1 MKEAQARVYLPQVS
15 PEVAELVETGFL
27 KPCIFDLAD
36 GLYTKE
42 FADKVQTLPR
52 FELVAWPQEIPPALL
67 ALPSDSEV
75 IFRRG
80 QSDKVENAGLVLHC
94 FNSKMERQAKGFFE
108 LSEAAEILSESCAGA
123 NGRAIPPEGFSKD
136 MRAAFFSGELQF
148 FNERLTKINPEDE
161 DEDCIFGGY
170 GETTTAKAINAWL
183 EGMGSPHRFPEP
195 VETSA
200 PPVAAVPLS
209 QTSPEPVQAA
219 PAKRVLTSAIQDAAI
234 LAAIRKAGHDPLA
247 LPRNSPGKPGIKA
260 AIRNSLVGVAGTP
273 FPKEGRRFDKSW
285 DRLRERR
292 EIAEA

>member
-1 MKEAQARVYLPQVS
+1 MKETQARVYLPQVV

-52 FELVAWPQEIPPALL
+52 FELSARPLEIPPALL

-75 IFRRG
+75 IFRQG
-80 QSDKVENAGLVLHC
+80 QVDRVATVWLVLHC
-94 FNSKMERQAKGFFE
+94 FKSKMERQAKGFFE

-123 NGRAIPPEGFSKD
+123 NGRAIPSEGFSKD
-136 MRAAFFSGELQF
+136 MRAAFFSGGLQF

-195 VETSA
+195 VETPA
-200 PPVAAVPLS
+200 PPVAGVPAP
-209 QTSPEPVQAA
+209 QASPEPVQAA
-219 PAKRVLTSAIQDAAI
+219 PAVKRWTDEALAE
-234 LAAIRKAGHDPLA
+234 LAAYREKHKTKKAAEHFGISESLVRRL
-247 LPRNSPGKPGIKA
+247 LPREKKPTT
-260 AIRNSLVGVAGTP
+260 TP
-273 FPKEGRRFDKSW
+273 FSGLGSRAR
-285 DRLRERR
+285 
-292 EIAEA
+292 